1 MAIDIQLSK
10 IGISMTEGSLAEWL
24 IADGG
29 HATEGEPLFALE
41 NGKSTNEI
49 DSTATGGLRIPMPG
63 GENYEIR
70 TLLGVHQ

>member
-1 MAIDIQLSK
+1 MAIEIQLSK

-41 NGKSTNEI
+41 
-49 DSTATGGLRIPMPG
+49 TAS
-63 GENYEIR
+63 
-70 TLLGVHQ
+70 